1 MQNVNMKKR
10 NCHRFSTQAEQ
21 LMNCTP
27 QLQRIRCCGHVLTDQ
42 ELLVNGQGRGQG
54 MGNNQGRGQGR
65 GQCIAKG
72 QSQGR
77 GRGQG
82 MVNDQD
88 QQG

>member
-1 MQNVNMKKR
+1 MQNLNMRK
-10 NCHRFSTQAEQ
+10 NCQRFSAQVGQ
-21 LMNCTP
+21 LMNCTQKP
-27 QLQRIRCCGHVLTDQ
+27 QRLRCCGHVLTDQ